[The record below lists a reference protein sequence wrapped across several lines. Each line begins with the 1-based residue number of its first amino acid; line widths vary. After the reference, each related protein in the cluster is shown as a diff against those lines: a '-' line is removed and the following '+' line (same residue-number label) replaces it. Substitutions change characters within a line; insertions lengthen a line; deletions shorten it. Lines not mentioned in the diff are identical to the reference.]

1 MNLKPIKKNVIVSLV
16 QKRKVSDSG
25 IILNSADPTEVN
37 KARVLAIG
45 DGVTLVEV
53 GQKVLPNW
61 NKATKTTHESKDY
74 YIVPEDDIVLIF
86 EGEESTEEDV
96 DMDEF
101 NKILQNLPELSG
113 IAGAAGDIFK
123 L

>member
-1 MNLKPIKKNVIVSLV
+1 MILKPIKKNVIVSLV

-25 IILNSADPTEVN
+25 IILNSADPTEAN

-45 DGVTLVEV
+45 DAVTMVEV

-61 NKATKTTHESKDY
+61 NKATKTVHESKEY

-86 EGEESTEEDV
+86 DGEESDEDENDV
-96 DMDEF
+96 DEF
-101 NKILQNLPELSG
+101 NKILQNLPKLTG
-113 IAGAAGDIFK
+113 FAGAAGDIFK
-123 L
+123 V

>member
-1 MNLKPIKKNVIVSLV
+1 MILKPIKKNVIVSLV

-25 IILNSADPTEVN
+25 IILNSADTTEAY

-45 DGVTLVEV
+45 DAVTMVEV

-61 NKATKTTHESKDY
+61 NKATKTVHESKEY

-86 EGEESTEEDV
+86 DGEESDEDENDV
-96 DMDEF
+96 DEF
-101 NKILQNLPELSG
+101 NKILQNLPKLTG
-113 IAGAAGDIFK
+113 FAGAAGDIFK
-123 L
+123 V